1 MKRQYVFLEPSITDN
16 NEPLIV
22 GSGELDDVS
31 EDELLSWR
39 EAKKL
44 LRNWYLEK
52 ARSLRTVSEKDYFGN
67 E

>member
-1 MKRQYVFLEPSITDN
+1 MKRQYVFLVHDDEPMI
-16 NEPLIV
+16 L

>member
-1 MKRQYVFLEPSITDN
+1 MKRQYVFLVHDDEPMI
-16 NEPLIV
+16 L

-52 ARSLRTVSEKDYFGN
+52 ARSLRTVSEKDYFRN